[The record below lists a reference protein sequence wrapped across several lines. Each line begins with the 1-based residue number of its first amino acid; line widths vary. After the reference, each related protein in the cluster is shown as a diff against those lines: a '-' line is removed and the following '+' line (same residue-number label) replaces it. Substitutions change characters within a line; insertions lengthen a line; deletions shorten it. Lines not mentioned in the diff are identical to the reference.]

1 MTTII
6 SERFQRIRELA
17 LEHLEI
23 DEDKLTDD
31 SLFVEDHEA
40 DSMSL
45 IDLLG
50 AVEQEFTIV
59 IDPDLLDRMVNLRA
73 VYQVV
78 SEAAGW

>member
-1 MTTII
+1 MTTIL
-6 SERFQRIRELA
+6 SDKYQRIRALA

-23 DEDKLTDD
+23 DDAELTDE
-31 SLFVEDHEA
+31 SLFVEDHQA

-59 IDPDLLDRMVNLRA
+59 IDPNLLDRMVNLRA
-73 VYQVV
+73 VCDVV
-78 SEAAGW
+78 SEVAGW